1 MTTTFCNKNGYPVFL
16 SVDGKALTIPPY
28 SEEAISRGDDGA
40 MCITVKM
47 KSESYAEK
55 LKRSFWNFSFYH
67 DYHLVLESVY
77 QFAGVQDGD
86 VFDIVAEEQP
96 LYEPEGVIYHR
107 GAVRPRRSIY
117 FEVNF
122 RVLGDHRVLKKQY
135 RKDHF
140 KNGLFDFFLD
150 PLIGFSADGC
160 ISGCGPTLLL
170 WAVIIGCIVKFG
182 FMTVLKWILVIY
194 LAFAVLEWSLKALMD
209 YVSSG
214 GKTKNQ
220 AFAQCFA
227 PDFIKTKF
235 ETYDF
240 GTKKK
245 KGFFGKKK

>member
-1 MTTTFCNKNGYPVFL
+1 MNITFRNTNGFDVCLCIDGRPHIVAPYAEEVLSREDTGGMTLAVRIK
-16 SVDGKALTIPPY
+16 
-28 SEEAISRGDDGA
+28 E
-40 MCITVKM
+40 
-47 KSESYAEK
+47 ESYAEK
-55 LKRSFWNFSFYH
+55 PKRSFWNFSFYH

-86 VFDIVAEEQP
+86 VFDIVAEEQT
-96 LYEPEGVIYHR
+96 LYETEGVIYHR
-107 GAVRPRRSIY
+107 GSVRPRRSID
-117 FEVNF
+117 FNVNF

-182 FMTVLKWILVIY
+182 FMAVLKWILVIY
-194 LAFAVLEWSLKALMD
+194 LAFAVLEWSIKALMD

-240 GTKKK
+240 GTEKK
-245 KGFFGKKK
+245 KGFFKRKK